1 MHSSMATNIPKE
13 AAAKPGET
21 TEFQLHK
28 SQQAIFGGI
37 LKYVVDFTERKLSK
51 CIEQTNDE
59 SQKTMLSNLLK
70 EYVAGKVAVAWRRG
84 RPVWIKVTKA

>member
-1 MHSSMATNIPKE
+1 MATNIPKE
-13 AAAKPGET
+13 ASAKPGEST
-21 TEFQLHK
+21 DFQLHK

-37 LKYVVDFTERKLSK
+37 MKSIVDFTERKLNK
-51 CIEQTNDE
+51 CIEETTDE
-59 SQKTMLSNLLK
+59 NQKSLLVNLLK